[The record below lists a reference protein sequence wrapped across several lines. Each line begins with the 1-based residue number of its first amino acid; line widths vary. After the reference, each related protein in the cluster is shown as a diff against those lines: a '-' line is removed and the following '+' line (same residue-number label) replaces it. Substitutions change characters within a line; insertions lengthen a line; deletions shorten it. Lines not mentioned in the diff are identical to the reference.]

1 MMRMTMLRRL
11 VPSLLILLL
20 SSTSSI
26 VSAQNAAEDALRDM
40 QIGMQ
45 GLQAAAS
52 DPAMM
57 AQLMA
62 DLQVRHPPPLSDFSA
77 LRDEKG
83 DVKCI
88 V

>member
-1 MMRMTMLRRL
+1 MMMMLSRL
-11 VPSLLILLL
+11 VPSLLLLL

-62 DLQVRHPPPLSDFSA
+62 DLQVRNLPIFLSFVPV
-77 LRDEKG
+77 LRD
-83 DVKCI
+83 DR
-88 V
+88 

>member
-1 MMRMTMLRRL
+1 MMMMLRRL
-11 VPSLLILLL
+11 VPSLLLLLL
-20 SSTSSI
+20 SAASI
-26 VSAQNAAEDALRDM
+26 VSAQNAEDALRDM

-62 DLQVRHPPPLSDFSA
+62 DLQVRNLPIFPSSA
-77 LRDEKG
+77 SR
-83 DVKCI
+83 
-88 V
+88 

>member
-1 MMRMTMLRRL
+1 MMRMMMLRRL
-11 VPSLLILLL
+11 VPSLLLLLL

-62 DLQVRHPPPLSDFSA
+62 DLQVRRYPSLFPPFQLSA
-77 LRDEKG
+77 TRKG
-83 DVKCI
+83 L
-88 V
+88 